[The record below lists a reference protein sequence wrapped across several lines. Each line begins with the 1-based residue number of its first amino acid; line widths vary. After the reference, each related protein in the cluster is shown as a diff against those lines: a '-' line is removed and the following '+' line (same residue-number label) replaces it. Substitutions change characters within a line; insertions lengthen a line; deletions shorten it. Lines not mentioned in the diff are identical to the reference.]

1 MIELLLSVLVGYFFG
16 PLVIILFGILLI
28 AVPVALILKAFFIT
42 LSDTWQKR
50 KERKKLKKLLEKR
63 LSYLP

>member
-1 MIELLLSVLVGYFFG
+1 MWELLLSIFIGYFLG
-16 PLVIILFGILLI
+16 PLAIILFGILLI
-28 AVPVALILKAFFIT
+28 AVPVAIILKAFIT

>member
-28 AVPVALILKAFFIT
+28 AVPVALILKAFLIT